1 MLKYLIFNSLT
12 QNGSISIAVKDQK
25 RLNTI
30 YSFLILQLFV
40 CVVGSTFLF
49 YFVLEN
55 WIFSFL
61 SSFIF
66 TFIYLSI
73 SLILHSGLRKS
84 NYIKVLKKSL
94 INNKILVGSTQ
105 IDANKTVY
113 DSKINKSQL
122 FYSLFL
128 RLFFIGIFS
137 FFIFIG
143 LALGFSI
150 FRYKNLDNDY
160 RTTLVR
166 AFTVQREQIFK
177 KNSIQIEKSINKII
191 QDSLLLTSKYENAIN
206 QLHLTDNKLKA
217 NIAITDSL
225 YYANKLEEW
234 HGIFDTKI
242 QNLRNSLIQVREEY
256 STSIDAYEKSI
267 AYKKFPIYRITQFRH
282 NHGILFILFLG
293 CILFVFIYPY
303 FIRYKMV
310 VGNSQL
316 DIDLENAIVN
326 QINRDQLK
334 TNNAINSYIQQYQI
348 DNKYLIA
355 EPAKSTFDHSPIDEG
370 EQVALK
376 NQLNIFIKNEL

>member
-1 MLKYLIFNSLT
+1 
-12 QNGSISIAVKDQK
+12 
-25 RLNTI
+25 
-30 YSFLILQLFV
+30 
-40 CVVGSTFLF
+40 
-49 YFVLEN
+49 
-55 WIFSFL
+55 
-61 SSFIF
+61 
-66 TFIYLSI
+66 
-73 SLILHSGLRKS
+73 
-84 NYIKVLKKSL
+84 
-94 INNKILVGSTQ
+94 
-105 IDANKTVY
+105 
-113 DSKINKSQL
+113 
-122 FYSLFL
+122 L

-166 AFTVQREQIFK
+166 AFTVQREQIFM
-177 KNSIQIEKSINKII
+177 KNSLLIEKSINKIV
-191 QDSLLLTSKYENAIN
+191 QDSLLLSSKYESTIN
-206 QLHLTDNKLKA
+206 QLHLSDNKLKA
-217 NIAITDSL
+217 NIAITDSQ

-256 STSIDAYEKSI
+256 SISIDTYEKSI
-267 AYKKFPIYRITQFRH
+267 AYKKFPIYRITQFRQ
-282 NHGILFILFLG
+282 NHGLLFVLFLG

-326 QINRDQLK
+326 QINREQLK
-334 TNNAINSYIQQYQI
+334 TNNAINAYIHQYQI
-348 DNKYLIA
+348 NNKYLIA
-355 EPAKSTFDHSPIDEG
+355 EPAKSIFDHSPIDEG

>member
-12 QNGSISIAVKDQK
+12 QNGSISITVEDQK
-25 RLNTI
+25 RLNSI
-30 YSFLILQLFV
+30 YSFLIIQLFV
-40 CVVGSTFLF
+40 CGIGATFLF

-55 WIFSFL
+55 WIFSFF

-84 NYIKVLKKSL
+84 SYIKVLKKSF

-113 DSKINKSQL
+113 DTKVNKSQL

-160 RTTLVR
+160 RTKLVS
-166 AFTVQREQIFK
+166 AFSIQREQIFK
-177 KNSIQIEKSINKII
+177 KNSILTQNSINKLVK
-191 QDSLLLTSKYENAIN
+191 DSLLLASKFESAVN
-206 QLHLTDNKLKA
+206 QLHLSDNQLKV
-217 NIAITDSL
+217 NIALADSQ
-225 YYANKLEEW
+225 YYAYKLDEW
-234 HGIFDTKI
+234 HGIFDTKL
-242 QNLRNSLIQVREEY
+242 QNLRNSLDQIHEEY
-256 STSIDAYEKSI
+256 STSIDTYEKSI
-267 AYKKFPIYRITQFRH
+267 AFKKFPIYRITQFRQ
-282 NHGILFILFLG
+282 NHGLLFVLFLVCILFI
-293 CILFVFIYPY
+293 FIYPY

-310 VGNSQL
+310 VGNSKL
-316 DIDLENAIVN
+316 DIDLENTIVN
-326 QINRDQLK
+326 QINREQLK
-334 TNNAINSYIQQYQI
+334 TNNAINAYIQQYQI

-355 EPAKSTFDHSPIDEG
+355 EPAKSTFDHLPIDDG

>member
-12 QNGSISIAVKDQK
+12 QNGSISIAVEDQK

-94 INNKILVGSTQ
+94 VNNKILVGSTQ

-113 DSKINKSQL
+113 DTKVNKSQL

-150 FRYKNLDNDY
+150 FRYNNLDNDY
-160 RTTLVR
+160 RTKLVS
-166 AFTVQREQIFK
+166 AFSIQREQIFK
-177 KNSIQIEKSINKII
+177 KNSILTQNSINKLVK
-191 QDSLLLTSKYENAIN
+191 DSLLLASKFESAVN
-206 QLHLTDNKLKA
+206 QLHLSDNQLKV
-217 NIAITDSL
+217 NIALADSQ
-225 YYANKLEEW
+225 YYAYKLDEW
-234 HGIFDTKI
+234 HGIFDTKL
-242 QNLRNSLIQVREEY
+242 QNLRNSLDQIHEEY
-256 STSIDAYEKSI
+256 STSIDTYEKSI
-267 AYKKFPIYRITQFRH
+267 AFKKFPIYRITQFRQ
-282 NHGILFILFLG
+282 NHGFLFVLFLGSILFI
-293 CILFVFIYPY
+293 FIYPY

-310 VGNSQL
+310 VGNSKL
-316 DIDLENAIVN
+316 DIDLENTIVN
-326 QINRDQLK
+326 QINREQLK
-334 TNNAINSYIQQYQI
+334 TNNAINAYIQQYQI

-355 EPAKSTFDHSPIDEG
+355 EPAKSIFDHLPIDDG

>member
-12 QNGSISIAVKDQK
+12 QNGSISITVEDQK
-25 RLNTI
+25 RLNSI
-30 YSFLILQLFV
+30 YSFLIIQLFV
-40 CVVGSTFLF
+40 CGIGATFLF

-55 WIFSFL
+55 WIFSFF

-84 NYIKVLKKSL
+84 SYIKVLKKSF

-113 DSKINKSQL
+113 DTKVNKSQL

-160 RTTLVR
+160 RTKLVS
-166 AFTVQREQIFK
+166 AFSIQREQIFK
-177 KNSIQIEKSINKII
+177 KNSILTQNSINKLVK
-191 QDSLLLTSKYENAIN
+191 DSLLLASKFESAVN
-206 QLHLTDNKLKA
+206 QLHLSDNQLKV
-217 NIAITDSL
+217 NIALADSQ
-225 YYANKLEEW
+225 YYAYKLDEW
-234 HGIFDTKI
+234 HGIFDTKL
-242 QNLRNSLIQVREEY
+242 QNLRNSLDQIHEEY
-256 STSIDAYEKSI
+256 STSIDTYVKSI
-267 AYKKFPIYRITQFRH
+267 AFKKFPIYRITQFRQ
-282 NHGILFILFLG
+282 NHGLLFVLFLVCILFI
-293 CILFVFIYPY
+293 FIYPY

-310 VGNSQL
+310 VGNSKL
-316 DIDLENAIVN
+316 DIDLENTIVN
-326 QINRDQLK
+326 QINREQLK
-334 TNNAINSYIQQYQI
+334 TNNAINAYIQQYQI

-355 EPAKSTFDHSPIDEG
+355 EPAKSTFDHLPIDDG